1 MPSTNHYADAA
12 MCIRKPITLVFNAFI
27 DPTIT
32 TQFWFTKSTG
42 KLEEGKTVEW
52 AWEMYGVS
60 APINVQTIV
69 PNEKILIS
77 WGEDGQKSMVEWT
90 FTAINETATYVA
102 IKNWGFQGEGED
114 LISQIRDSTGGFTMV
129 LAGLKAYLE
138 HGIKLNLV
146 GDKWPEEMR

>member
-1 MPSTNHYADAA
+1 MSDSNHYADAA
-12 MCIRKPITLVFNAFI
+12 MCIRKPVTEVFNAFI
-27 DPTIT
+27 DPAIT

-60 APINVQTIV
+60 APVHVQTIL

-77 WGEDGQKSMVEWT
+77 WGTEAEQSEVEWN
-90 FTAINETATYVA
+90 FTAINESATYVT
-102 IKNWGFQGEGED
+102 IKNNGFKGQGEE
-114 LISQIRDSTGGFTMV
+114 LISQIRDSTGGFTIV

-138 HGIKLNLV
+138 HGIQLNLI
-146 GDKWPEEMR
+146 GDKWPKEMR